1 MSVEA
6 PGTNALARPSSDRTW
21 WVTYGVLVI
30 VTGMAWVSMI
40 RAAMRHDMAGMQ
52 MIMAPTFADAAAY
65 VAAWAV
71 MMTAMMLPS
80 AAPMIALYAATQ
92 RHVPRAGARSLAVSA
107 FAVAYLVLWAAT
119 GLPAY
124 FAGLAL
130 MALSEI
136 ALAYVTGTVL
146 VVAGAFQWT
155 PLKRVCLRHCRSPI
169 GFLLGHW
176 RAGLRGAL
184 AMGWEHAWYCVGCC
198 WALMGVLVVAG
209 AMGLPWVLLIGS
221 LVAAEKLL
229 PGGERI
235 ARAIGVLLVVL
246 GVAMTIRPELAMTLR
261 GLG

>member
-1 MSVEA
+1 MKGAAS
-6 PGTNALARPSSDRTW
+6 
-21 WVTYGVLVI
+21 WVTYGVLMT
-30 VTGMAWVSMI
+30 VTVVAWVSMF
-40 RAAMRHDMAGMQ
+40 RAPMTHDMAGMQ
-52 MIMAPTFADAAAY
+52 MVMAPTLADAGAY

-71 MMTAMMLPS
+71 MMIAMMLPS

-92 RHVPRAGARSLAVSA
+92 RNVERAGARGLAVGA
-107 FAVAYLVLWAAT
+107 FAAVYLVLWAAT

-130 MALSEI
+130 MAISETV
-136 ALAYVTGTVL
+136 LAWVTAIVL
-146 VVAGAFQWT
+146 VVAGVFQWT

-169 GFLLGHW
+169 GFFLGHW
-176 RAGLRGAL
+176 RPGLRGAL
-184 AMGWEHAWYCVGCC
+184 AMGWAHAWYCVGCC

-209 AMGLPWVLLIGS
+209 AMGLPWVLLIAC

-235 ARAIGVLLVVL
+235 ARVTGVALAVL